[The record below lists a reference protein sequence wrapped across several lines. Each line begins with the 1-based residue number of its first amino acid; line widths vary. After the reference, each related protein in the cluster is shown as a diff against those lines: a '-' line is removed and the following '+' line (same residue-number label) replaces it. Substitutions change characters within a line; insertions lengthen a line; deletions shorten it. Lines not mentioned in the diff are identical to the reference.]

1 MTPQEQEI
9 IDAIWG
15 EDADDIDRAEATL
28 VVEGIFAMADLM
40 KARMLAGK
48 IAVVPLTDYFIK
60 DPKCLN
66 TFYAMLGRLHLVPP
80 LEVLWFGI
88 CST

>member
-15 EDADDIDRAEATL
+15 EDVNDVDKAEATQ

-40 KARMLAGK
+40 KARMEQGK
-48 IAVVPLTDYFIK
+48 IAYVPLTDY
-60 DPKCLN
+60 
-66 TFYAMLGRLHLVPP
+66 LH
-80 LEVLWFGI
+80 
-88 CST
+88 

>member
-15 EDADDIDRAEATL
+15 EDASDVNKAEATQ

-40 KARMLAGK
+40 KARILAGK
-48 IAVVPLTDYFIK
+48 IAVVPLTDY
-60 DPKCLN
+60 
-66 TFYAMLGRLHLVPP
+66 YH
-80 LEVLWFGI
+80 
-88 CST
+88 

>member
-15 EDADDIDRAEATL
+15 EDANDIDRAEATQ

-48 IAVVPLTDYFIK
+48 IAVVPLTDY
-60 DPKCLN
+60 
-66 TFYAMLGRLHLVPP
+66 YH
-80 LEVLWFGI
+80 
-88 CST
+88 

>member
-15 EDADDIDRAEATL
+15 EDADDVDRAEATL
-28 VVEGIFAMADLM
+28 IVEGIFAMADLM

-48 IAVVPLTDYFIK
+48 IAVVPLTDY
-60 DPKCLN
+60 
-66 TFYAMLGRLHLVPP
+66 YH
-80 LEVLWFGI
+80 
-88 CST
+88 

>member
-15 EDADDIDRAEATL
+15 EDASEVDKDEAAQ

-40 KARMLAGK
+40 KTRILAGK
-48 IAVVPLTDYFIK
+48 IAVVPLTDY
-60 DPKCLN
+60 
-66 TFYAMLGRLHLVPP
+66 YH
-80 LEVLWFGI
+80 
-88 CST
+88 

>member
-15 EDADDIDRAEATL
+15 EDASEVDKAEATQ

-40 KARMLAGK
+40 KTRLLAGK
-48 IAVVPLTDYFIK
+48 IAYVPFTDY
-60 DPKCLN
+60 
-66 TFYAMLGRLHLVPP
+66 LH
-80 LEVLWFGI
+80 
-88 CST
+88 

>member
-15 EDADDIDRAEATL
+15 EDASEVNKAEATQ

-48 IAVVPLTDYFIK
+48 IAVVPLTDY
-60 DPKCLN
+60 
-66 TFYAMLGRLHLVPP
+66 YH
-80 LEVLWFGI
+80 
-88 CST
+88 

>member
-1 MTPQEQEI
+1 MTPQEQDI

-15 EDADDIDRAEATL
+15 EDASEVDKAEATQ

-48 IAVVPLTDYFIK
+48 IAVVPLTDW
-60 DPKCLN
+60 
-66 TFYAMLGRLHLVPP
+66 LH
-80 LEVLWFGI
+80 
-88 CST
+88 

>member
-15 EDADDIDRAEATL
+15 DDANDVDRAEATQ

-40 KARMLAGK
+40 KIRMEAGK
-48 IAVVPLTDYFIK
+48 IAYIPLTDW
-60 DPKCLN
+60 
-66 TFYAMLGRLHLVPP
+66 LH
-80 LEVLWFGI
+80 
-88 CST
+88 

>member
-15 EDADDIDRAEATL
+15 EDASEVDKAEAAQ

-40 KARMLAGK
+40 KTRMEEGK
-48 IAVVPLTDYFIK
+48 IAYVPLTDY
-60 DPKCLN
+60 
-66 TFYAMLGRLHLVPP
+66 LH
-80 LEVLWFGI
+80 
-88 CST
+88 

>member
-15 EDADDIDRAEATL
+15 EDASDVNKAEAAQ

-48 IAVVPLTDYFIK
+48 IAVVPLTDY
-60 DPKCLN
+60 
-66 TFYAMLGRLHLVPP
+66 LH
-80 LEVLWFGI
+80 
-88 CST
+88 

>member
-15 EDADDIDRAEATL
+15 EDASDVDRAEATQ

-40 KARMLAGK
+40 KARMQEGK
-48 IAVVPLTDYFIK
+48 IAVVPLTDY
-60 DPKCLN
+60 
-66 TFYAMLGRLHLVPP
+66 LH
-80 LEVLWFGI
+80 
-88 CST
+88 

>member
-15 EDADDIDRAEATL
+15 EDASDVNKAEATQ

-48 IAVVPLTDYFIK
+48 IAVVPLTDY
-60 DPKCLN
+60 
-66 TFYAMLGRLHLVPP
+66 YH
-80 LEVLWFGI
+80 
-88 CST
+88 

>member
-15 EDADDIDRAEATL
+15 EDANDVDRAEAAQ

-40 KARMLAGK
+40 KIRMEAGK
-48 IAVVPLTDYFIK
+48 IAYVPLTDY
-60 DPKCLN
+60 
-66 TFYAMLGRLHLVPP
+66 LH
-80 LEVLWFGI
+80 
-88 CST
+88 

>member
-1 MTPQEQEI
+1 MTQQEQEI

-15 EDADDIDRAEATL
+15 EDANDVDRAEATQ

-48 IAVVPLTDYFIK
+48 IAMVPLTDY
-60 DPKCLN
+60 
-66 TFYAMLGRLHLVPP
+66 YH
-80 LEVLWFGI
+80 
-88 CST
+88 

>member
-15 EDADDIDRAEATL
+15 EDASEVDKAEAAQ

-40 KARMLAGK
+40 KARMVAGK
-48 IAVVPLTDYFIK
+48 IAYVPSSDW
-60 DPKCLN
+60 
-66 TFYAMLGRLHLVPP
+66 LH
-80 LEVLWFGI
+80 
-88 CST
+88 

>member
-15 EDADDIDRAEATL
+15 EDANDVDRAEATQ

-40 KARMLAGK
+40 KTRILAGK
-48 IAVVPLTDYFIK
+48 IAVVPLTDY
-60 DPKCLN
+60 
-66 TFYAMLGRLHLVPP
+66 YH
-80 LEVLWFGI
+80 
-88 CST
+88 

>member
-15 EDADDIDRAEATL
+15 EDASELNKAEAQE

-48 IAVVPLTDYFIK
+48 IAYVPLTDY
-60 DPKCLN
+60 
-66 TFYAMLGRLHLVPP
+66 LH
-80 LEVLWFGI
+80 
-88 CST
+88 

>member
-15 EDADDIDRAEATL
+15 EDATDIDKAEATQ

-40 KARMLAGK
+40 QSRMAEGK
-48 IAVVPLTDYFIK
+48 IAYVPLTDW
-60 DPKCLN
+60 
-66 TFYAMLGRLHLVPP
+66 LH
-80 LEVLWFGI
+80 
-88 CST
+88 